1 MKQKTIRTK
10 NDVMFSF
17 LFFKAAAFNAESEP
31 IKVATIVK
39 GRDAAQAYCE
49 VLDHVASVIVH
60 PTPQKKQHLT
70 VLSKKVAHSVGELV
84 KSAEELKGIY
94 IVIIFLFIYLF
105 ILSCFIQLKTSRDA
119 SRFYRVF
126 PYSLKS

>member
-1 MKQKTIRTK
+1 
-10 NDVMFSF
+10 MFSF

-105 ILSCFIQLKTSRDA
+105 ILSCFIQLKTSRNA

-126 PYSLKS
+126 FLIALNLSISLLR

>member
-1 MKQKTIRTK
+1 
-10 NDVMFSF
+10 MFSF

-105 ILSCFIQLKTSRDA
+105 SYFKLLHSVENFKGCFQVLS
-119 SRFYRVF
+119 
-126 PYSLKS
+126 SLSLQP

>member
-94 IVIIFLFIYLF
+94 IGVIFVFIYLF
-105 ILSCFIQLKTSRDA
+105 
-119 SRFYRVF
+119 
-126 PYSLKS
+126 

>member
-1 MKQKTIRTK
+1 LLIL
-10 NDVMFSF
+10 F
-17 LFFKAAAFNAESEP
+17 LNLLNSLLQAAAFNAESES

-84 KSAEELKGIY
+84 KSAEDLKGI
-94 IVIIFLFIYLF
+94 VFLALF
-105 ILSCFIQLKTSRDA
+105 K
-119 SRFYRVF
+119 
-126 PYSLKS
+126 KSFQ